1 MSVGVLANLLFSKF
15 SETQKSLTKRVEE
28 IAETAASK
36 ATEAKSKL
44 AEETLKHH
52 PELAQIHSAGG
63 DINITIESNE
73 RVPITLSGDPLV
85 QDLVNGY
92 HQQALSQAKVQFW
105 FSIAAA
111 TIGFVYILNAG
122 AHVDLAHIET
132 TLNILP
138 GVVIE
143 AVAALFFRQAEQT
156 RERATSLYDRL
167 REDDQATQARGLIH
181 SIEDEKVRSLVKA
194 QVALHMVGLKPKEL
208 DLPAISSSNGANN

>member
-1 MSVGVLANLLFSKF
+1 LLTLYHIGDLLPLIPFV
-15 SETQKSLTKRVEE
+15 QQSL
-28 IAETAASK
+28 
-36 ATEAKSKL
+36 
-44 AEETLKHH
+44 
-52 PELAQIHSAGG
+52 
-63 DINITIESNE
+63 
-73 RVPITLSGDPLV
+73 
-85 QDLVNGY
+85 
-92 HQQALSQAKVQFW
+92 
-105 FSIAAA
+105 
-111 TIGFVYILNAG
+111 VYILNAG

>member
-1 MSVGVLANLLFSKF
+1 MFDSFIAGAIAMSVGVLANLLFSKF

-111 TIGFVYILNAG
+111 TIGFVYRRCCIN
-122 AHVDLAHIET
+122 
-132 TLNILP
+132 
-138 GVVIE
+138 
-143 AVAALFFRQAEQT
+143 R
-156 RERATSLYDRL
+156 DRPY
-167 REDDQATQARGLIH
+167 I
-181 SIEDEKVRSLVKA
+181 
-194 QVALHMVGLKPKEL
+194 
-208 DLPAISSSNGANN
+208 